1 MIKIL
6 GVLDVIAS
14 ILLFIAPFNL
24 SIPERVIWAFALYLI
39 IKGVIFVLSIISVV
53 DIIGGVMLLIS
64 LTSITIPKTIF
75 FIVAF
80 IIAQKGIFSLLAEG

>member
-6 GVLDVIAS
+6 GVLDIIAS
-14 ILLFIAPFNL
+14 ILLFIAPSNL
-24 SIPERVIWAFALYLI
+24 SIPERLIWTFALYLV
-39 IKGVIFVLSIISVV
+39 IKGAVFVLSIVSVV

-75 FIVAF
+75 FVVAF
-80 IIAQKGIFSLLAEG
+80 IIAQKGIFSLLADG

>member
-1 MIKIL
+1 MIKIM
-6 GVLDVIAS
+6 GVLDIIAS

-24 SIPERVIWAFALYLI
+24 SLPERLVWTFALYLI
-39 IKGVIFVLSIISVV
+39 IKGVIFILSIISIV
-53 DIIGGVMLLIS
+53 DIIGGAMLLIS
-64 LTSITIPKTIF
+64 LTNITIPKTIF